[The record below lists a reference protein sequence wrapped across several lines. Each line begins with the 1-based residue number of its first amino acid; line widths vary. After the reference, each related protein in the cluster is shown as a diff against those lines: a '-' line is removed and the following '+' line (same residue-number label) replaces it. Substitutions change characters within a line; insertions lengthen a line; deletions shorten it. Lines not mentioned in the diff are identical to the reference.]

1 MSRKSSFTI
10 GVVLRAFRNFSH
22 REEGA
27 TATEYGILV
36 AFLAFA
42 LVLGITAFGQALN
55 LHYQDMTSDLRTA
68 LGIP

>member
-1 MSRKSSFTI
+1 MIRKSSFTS
-10 GVVLRAFRNFSH
+10 GVVLRAFRNFRRS
-22 REEGA
+22 EKGA

-42 LVLGITAFGQALN
+42 LALGIMAFGQALN